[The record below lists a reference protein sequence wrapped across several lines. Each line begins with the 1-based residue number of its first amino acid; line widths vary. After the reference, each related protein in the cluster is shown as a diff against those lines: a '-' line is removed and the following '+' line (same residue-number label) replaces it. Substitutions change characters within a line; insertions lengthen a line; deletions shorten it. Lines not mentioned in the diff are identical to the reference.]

1 MSTLINWV
9 TPNELADLKRG
20 RYLQS
25 ALVNNIIFNADIDLS
40 TVILLLTDET
50 GLTELYEKE
59 FYLYVEK
66 VHNYWKNQ
74 FKIEERKLKHKYDLI
89 DMENDDIIVKKIIR
103 ESAVQ
108 RIIDELRRK
117 GISDNALEKLNYYL
131 RNQNISRKAKGK
143 AFNDFRWDKVNE
155 ETINE
160 ILINLKKIDDNYIRE
175 LKKLENE
182 FNKEFK
188 KGKIKFK
195 SVIFPYSNNLTEAIV
210 LFDKLVKDNSDSLN
224 TFMIIRNDLGE
235 EIKMLTYY
243 LMVELKIKEYPISY
257 EEKIVRTNI
266 YDKEL
271 KGEIAKFPYYFFID
285 INHQID
291 IQNGPINFEKVL
303 TKDLKLNRI
312 KEIAEKYSNTDL
324 SLLLLGESGTGK
336 ELFAEAIHKSSKRKG
351 KFVAINCASIPIE
364 MLESELFGFEKG
376 SFTSANFRKIGLL
389 EEANDGTAFLDE
401 IGEMKPYLQAKLL
414 RAIDNKVIRRIG
426 GLKDIKINVRF
437 IYATHKNLYQEVKK
451 GEFREDLYYRINELE
466 IIIPPLRDRVK
477 EDIELIID
485 KILDEYYELKKY
497 EIEDSAKELLFE
509 YDWPGNVR
517 QLKAVIKRALLVS
530 NLLKKN
536 IDREIIET
544 SIGKEAM
551 QEFRKMSEMK
561 IHTDEFSKSNQIEIS
576 NKLDVYENKYVNKAL
591 LQKGLNLKEL
601 LYTIEKEYILGAL
614 NMDSSQITAGKRLG
628 YSQQKI
634 SKKILKFNIQKKL
647 S

>member
-1 MSTLINWV
+1 MSTLITWV
-9 TPNELADLKRG
+9 TPNELEDLKRG
-20 RYLQS
+20 RGLQS
-25 ALVNNIIFNADIDLS
+25 ALVKNIIFNADIYLS
-40 TVILLLTDET
+40 TVILLITDET
-50 GLTELYEKE
+50 GLTESYEKE
-59 FYLYVEK
+59 FNLYIEK
-66 VHNYWKNQ
+66 VHNYWEKQ
-74 FKIEERKLKHKYDLI
+74 FKIEVRKLKHRHDLI
-89 DMENDDIIVKKIIR
+89 EDINEITNKNMIS
-103 ESAVQ
+103 ESAVG
-108 RIIDELRRK
+108 IMIGELRRK
-117 GISDNALEKLNYYL
+117 GISDNGLDKINYYL
-131 RNQNISRKAKGK
+131 NNQNISRKAKRK
-143 AFNDFRWDKVNE
+143 AFSGFRWDNVNE
-155 ETINE
+155 EIVNE
-160 ILINLKKIDDNYIRE
+160 IIIELRKNDDNYIRE

-182 FNKEFK
+182 FNTEFK

-195 SVIFPYSNNLTEAIV
+195 SVIFPYDVNSTEVIDS
-210 LFDKLVKDNSDSLN
+210 FDKIIKDNSGNLH
-224 TFMIIRNDLGE
+224 TFMLIRNDLGE

-243 LMVELKIKEYPISY
+243 LMSELKIKEYPISY
-257 EEKIVRTNI
+257 EEKIDRTNK
-266 YDKEL
+266 YGVGFKE
-271 KGEIAKFPYYFFID
+271 EIANFPFYYFID
-285 INHQID
+285 LNHQID

-351 KFVAINCASIPIE
+351 EFVAINCASIPIE
-364 MLESELFGFEKG
+364 MLESELFGHERG
-376 SFTSANFRKIGLL
+376 AFTSADFKKIGLL
-389 EEANDGTAFLDE
+389 EAAKDGTVFLDE
-401 IGEMKPYLQAKLL
+401 IGEMQPYLQAKLL
-414 RAIDNKVIRRIG
+414 RAIENKVIRRIG
-426 GLKDIKINVRF
+426 GLKDIPINGRF
-437 IYATHKNLYQEVKK
+437 IYATHKNLYQAVKK

-485 KILDEYYELKKY
+485 KILDEYYELNKY
-497 EIEDSAKELLFE
+497 DIDNSAKELLFE

-536 IDREIIET
+536 IDRDIIET

-551 QEFRKMSEMK
+551 QEFREMSEMK
-561 IHTDEFSKSNQIEIS
+561 IYTDEFSKSNQAETP
-576 NKLDVYENKYVNKAL
+576 NHLNVNENKYVNKAL

-634 SKKILKFNIQKKL
+634 SNKILKYNIQKKL